1 MPSTIFLMSRRDNE
15 GFPKPRDIENLSEGE
30 RIMSLLNAEDR
41 CAIAETLSLHGHLFD
56 GGQLDRLGEIF
67 APEVVYDLTDLGFGT
82 FEGIEAI
89 RRGALQLG
97 ERNPIAHHLT
107 NVVITNE
114 ERGELTVKSKGL
126 VIRADGTFG
135 SVNHLDTLIRHDGQW
150 RISRRI
156 ITAQR
161 APMNGNHLAHAD
173 DR

>member
-1 MPSTIFLMSRRDNE
+1 VSGAVEKLLD
-15 GFPKPRDIENLSEGE
+15 GE

-41 CAIAETLSLHGHLFD
+41 CAIAETLSSHGHLFD
-56 GGQLDRLGEIF
+56 GGHLERLGEIF
-67 APEVVYDLTDLGFGT
+67 APGVVYDLTDLGMGI

-97 ERNPIAHHLT
+97 DRNPIAHHLT
-107 NVVITNE
+107 NVVIANDE
-114 ERGELTVKSKGL
+114 HSEVTVRSKGL

-135 SVNHLDTLIRHDGQW
+135 SVNHLDTLVRHDGQW

-161 APMNGNHLAHAD
+161 APMNGNHLAHGD